1 MPLVVSQIFAPQVV
15 ARMLMQGRT
24 PRVPA
29 GALLYGVEVAV
40 TGAVL
45 ARPVVVKSGHCV
57 LRLLSLSPV
66 FLLFPGE
73 QGCAELS
80 VAGEYP
86 FIDLRGLFR

>member
-29 GALLYGVEVAV
+29 GALLYGVDVAV

-45 ARPVVVKSGHCV
+45 ARPVVVKATIAFSGFS
-57 LRLLSLSPV
+57 R
-66 FLLFPGE
+66 
-73 QGCAELS
+73 
-80 VAGEYP
+80 
-86 FIDLRGLFR
+86 